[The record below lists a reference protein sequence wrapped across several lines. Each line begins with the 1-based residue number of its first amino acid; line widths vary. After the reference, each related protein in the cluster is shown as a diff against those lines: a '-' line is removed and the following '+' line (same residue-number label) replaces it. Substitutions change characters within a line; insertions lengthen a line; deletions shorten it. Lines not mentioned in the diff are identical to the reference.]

1 MIWGVVKE
9 GRPVT
14 AIYLD
19 FSKAFASDSSNSH
32 IDKLMK
38 YDLEIWTV
46 Q

>member
-1 MIWGVVKE
+1 M
-9 GRPVT
+9 T
-14 AIYLD
+14 AVYFD
-19 FSKAFASDSSNSH
+19 FRKPFDSDSSNSH